1 MKKTL
6 RQLPPLLA
14 AFLLLI
20 SVPASAAV
28 KSMTELFGKYKFT
41 ATIEVTE
48 AGKAFQDYFAAE
60 SEVIITKDEAN
71 IYSAQITGFAGAK
84 GSEAIKVNAF
94 SEEKQMFKVNSPS
107 GNNYGVFGN
116 GVYYSDADGKYPFGA
131 DGIDPLYFT
140 ISEDAQTI
148 TVPDFTLVANCDF
161 DKSTCDVLV
170 KYTNVKMELIEAEV
184 IDIADITG
192 EWTVK
197 AGAGQYDT
205 MEGSPLP
212 TSYILTLAQNGDTKT
227 YKATFAIEG
236 LAPFT
241 LDATFDGNKLSIPYD
256 GNVVDEAKG
265 YKLVSLYSTTSGNIS
280 FTYASKTSMTAD
292 SPLII
297 GTVSTEEVEGET
309 KEKIEFVQWWMN
321 GSAKLPSDIPE
332 FSWAGTYNAVSK
344 GYMDFTQGADILP
357 NEGETVI
364 TYYDAINAYYITK
377 LFGFDVY
384 TLNQGGLKLTPSE
397 DNANEAEVSL
407 NSSPYKWIYIKSSED
422 FSTWYKLTDASG
434 QATSIKL
441 TVNEDGTLTLGDFL
455 VAKGEFGNETTYV
468 CGYQSNTLTS
478 ASAPEPASWT
488 GTYTVTADVTKY
500 VEGDYPTTF
509 EMVIDPEGDYGQFIT
524 SFITADTYSANYGGI
539 KITKDETDENK
550 MTFSSDK
557 IVKTVEAGVRYWKI
571 KDMNGSNSDL
581 TCTRNEDGTYS
592 ISSFSLFEMTFNED
606 YSTNEKPIAL
616 YENVKATKTSE
627 VSIESTEA
635 APSLKISVKDGVITL
650 GKETNVIVTDMSGR
664 TLFSGKAQTVS
675 GLESGTVIIRT
686 AEGSIKCFIK

>member
-1 MKKTL
+1 MKKL
-6 RQLPPLLA
+6 YFNSLLA
-14 AFLLLI
+14 ALLLLI

-94 SEEKQMFKVNSPS
+94 SEEKQMFQVNSPS

-116 GVYYSDADGKYPFGA
+116 GIYYSDADGKYPFGA

-148 TVPDFTLVANCDF
+148 TVPDFTLVGNCNF
-161 DKSTCDVLV
+161 QAETCDVLV
-170 KYTNVKMELIEAEV
+170 KYTNVRMELVEAET

-192 EWTVK
+192 EWNAK
-197 AGAGQYDT
+197 AGADT
-205 MEGSPLP
+205 FDTNAESTIP
-212 TSYILTLAQNGDTKT
+212 TTYVLTLAQNSDAKT

-236 LAPFT
+236 FEPFT
-241 LDATFDGNKLSIPYD
+241 LDATFDGNTLTIPFD

-265 YKLVSLYSTTSGNIS
+265 YKLVGQYGGTSGNIS
-280 FTYASKTSMTAD
+280 FIYASETTLTMG
-292 SPLII
+292 SPLVI

-321 GSAKLPSDIPE
+321 GSAKNASATPGA
-332 FSWAGTYNAVSK
+332 SWAGTYNSVSA
-344 GYMDFTQGADILP
+344 GFMDFTEGTDVLP
-357 NEGETVI
+357 KEGETVI
-364 TYYDAINAYYITK
+364 EYNEAADAYYITK
-377 LFGFDVY
+377 FFGFDTC
-384 TLNQGGLKLTPSE
+384 TLNQGGLKVTPSE
-397 DNANEAEVSL
+397 DNDNEAKVSL
-407 NSSPYKWIYIKSSED
+407 TSSYGGAYIKASED
-422 FSTWYKLTDASG
+422 FSTWYKLTDVNG
-434 QATSIKL
+434 QATSLKL
-441 TVNEDGTLTLGDFL
+441 TINEDGTLTLGDFF
-455 VAKGEFGNETTYV
+455 VMKGAFQSETTIV

-478 ASAPEPASWT
+478 TSTPEPKPVSWT

-500 VEGDYPTTF
+500 AEGDYPTTF
-509 EMVIDPEGDYGQFIT
+509 EMFIDPEGDQGQFIT
-524 SFITADTYSANYGGI
+524 GFIAADIKSLNYGGI

-550 MTFSSDK
+550 MTFASDK
-557 IVKTVEAGVRYWKI
+557 IVNMIEPGKLYWKI

-606 YSTNEKPIAL
+606 YSTNEKCIAL

-664 TLFSGKAQTVS
+664 TLFSGKTQTVS

>member
-1 MKKTL
+1 MKKL
-6 RQLPPLLA
+6 YFNSLLA

-20 SVPASAAV
+20 SAPASAAV

-116 GVYYSDADGKYPFGA
+116 GIYYSDADGKYPFGA
-131 DGIDPLYFT
+131 DGIDPLNFT

-148 TVPDFTLVANCDF
+148 TVPDFTLVGNCDF
-161 DKSTCDVLV
+161 QAETCDVLV
-170 KYTNVKMELIEAEV
+170 KYTNVRMELVEAET

-192 EWTVK
+192 EWNAK
-197 AGAGQYDT
+197 AGAGTFDT
-205 MEGSPLP
+205 NAESTIP
-212 TSYILTLAQNGDTKT
+212 TTYVLTLAQNSDAKT

-236 LAPFT
+236 FEPFT
-241 LDATFDGNKLSIPYD
+241 LDATFDGNTLTIPFD

-265 YKLVSLYSTTSGNIS
+265 YKLVGQYDGTSGNIS
-280 FTYASKTSMTAD
+280 FIYASETTLTMG
-292 SPLII
+292 SPLVI

-332 FSWAGTYNAVSK
+332 YSWAGTYNAVSK
-344 GYMDFTQGADILP
+344 GYIDFTNDADILP

-364 TYYDAINAYYITK
+364 TYYDFINAYYITK

-434 QATSIKL
+434 QATSI
-441 TVNEDGTLTLGDFL
+441 TLTLGDFL

-468 CGYQSNTLTS
+468 CSYQSNTLTS

-550 MTFSSDK
+550 MTFASDK

-592 ISSFSLFEMTFNED
+592 ISSFNLFEMTYNED
-606 YSTNEKPIAL
+606 WSTNEKCIAL

-635 APSLKISVKDGVITL
+635 DPSLNISVKDGVITL